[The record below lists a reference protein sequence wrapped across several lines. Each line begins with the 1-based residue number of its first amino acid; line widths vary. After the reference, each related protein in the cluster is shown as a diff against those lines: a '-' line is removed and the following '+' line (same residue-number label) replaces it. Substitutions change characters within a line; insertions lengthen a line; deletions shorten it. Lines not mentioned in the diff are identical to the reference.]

1 MAETR
6 RFELLKGLTPYLVSS
21 EAHST
26 GLCDVSEYKGSL
38 ACGWLATNSLHHYAH
53 HMENSDKALDTG
65 SKRVY
70 DVAPSEMFGEFMK
83 TGWAPTPL
91 EGITQDEVIPYC
103 VTRRADLSAAFAGL
117 RVVLPG
123 GELKQRSNDTDYQ
136 FRPHSAFAY
145 YTGVQGV
152 EAQPGSVLV
161 MEPTKEG
168 HTPILFINP
177 RSTRDTDA
185 FYRDAK
191 NGELWVGRRF
201 TTDEASQRYGIEVR
215 EVSELEAFLK
225 GKTAVALHGYDEIV
239 DAKVKKHARDEEL
252 INFVSV
258 ARLIKDEY
266 EIREMQKAVDATY
279 RGFSDVIRVLPAAV
293 ATPRGERV
301 IDAAFYGRARVEGN
315 DLGYNTI
322 AASGSHACV
331 LHWNRNDGDV
341 KPGDLLLLDA
351 GVEVDSYYTAD
362 ITRTL
367 PINGKFSPA
376 QRALYMLVY
385 ESQKA
390 GIEAIKAGIPFLEIN
405 RASHTVL
412 AQGLI
417 DMGIIKMSLEEAM
430 DPAVGLHKRWTL
442 HGVSHMLGMDV
453 HDCAQ
458 ARADQ
463 YRDGILEAG
472 MVLTVEP
479 GLYIQLDDE
488 LFPAEYR
495 GIGIRIEDD
504 VLVTEDGCINL
515 SENIPHHPDE
525 IESWMASLR

>member
-1 MAETR
+1 
-6 RFELLKGLTPYLVSS
+6 
-21 EAHST
+21 
-26 GLCDVSEYKGSL
+26 
-38 ACGWLATNSLHHYAH
+38 
-53 HMENSDKALDTG
+53 MENSDKALDTG
-65 SKRVY
+65 AKRVY
-70 DVAPSEMFGEFMK
+70 DVAPSEMFGDFMK

-91 EGITQDEVIPYC
+91 EGITQDDVIAYC
-103 VTRRADLSAAFAGL
+103 VKRRAELSAAFSGL
-117 RVVLPG
+117 RVVLPSG
-123 GELKQRSNDTDYQ
+123 GPKQRSNDTDYQ
-136 FRPHSAFAY
+136 YRPHSAFAY

-152 EAQPGSVLV
+152 EAHPDSVLV
-161 MEPTKEG
+161 MEPSGES
-168 HTPILFINP
+168 HTAILFINP
-177 RSTRDTDA
+177 RSTRDSDA

-215 EVSELEAFLK
+215 PITELEAFLK
-225 GKTAVALHGYDEIV
+225 GSAAAALHGYDEVV
-239 DAKVKKHARDEEL
+239 DAKVKKHPRDEEL
-252 INFVSV
+252 VNFVSV
-258 ARLIKDEY
+258 ARLVKDDY
-266 EIREMQKAVDATY
+266 EINEMQKAVDATH

-293 ATPRGERV
+293 NTPRGERV
-301 IDAAFYGRARVEGN
+301 IESAFFGRARVEGN

-322 AASGSHACV
+322 AASGSHACI
-331 LHWNRNDGDV
+331 LHWTRNDGDV
-341 KPGDLLLLDA
+341 NSGDLLLLDA

-390 GIEAIKAGIPFLEIN
+390 GVEAIKAGVPFLEIN

-417 DMGIIKMSLEEAM
+417 DMGIITMSLEEVM
-430 DPAVGLHKRWTL
+430 DPTVGLHKRWTL

-453 HDCAQ
+453 HDCAH
-458 ARADQ
+458 ARAEQ
-463 YRDGILEAG
+463 YRDGVLEAG
-472 MVLTVEP
+472 MILTVEP

-504 VLVTEDGCINL
+504 VLVTETGYINL

-525 IESWMASLR
+525 IEAWMASLR

>member
-1 MAETR
+1 
-6 RFELLKGLTPYLVSS
+6 
-21 EAHST
+21 
-26 GLCDVSEYKGSL
+26 
-38 ACGWLATNSLHHYAH
+38 
-53 HMENSDKALDTG
+53 MENSDKALDTG

-70 DVAPSEMFGEFMK
+70 DVAPSAMFGEFMK
-83 TGWAPTPL
+83 TGWALTPL
-91 EGITQDEVIPYC
+91 EGIVEDEVIAHC
-103 VTRRADLSAAFAGL
+103 AKRRADLSAAFTGI
-117 RVVLPG
+117 RIVLPS

-136 FRPHSAFAY
+136 YRPHSAFAY

-152 EAQPGSVLV
+152 EANPRSVLV
-161 MEPTKEG
+161 LEPKGKT
-168 HTPILFINP
+168 HIPILFIDP
-177 RSTRDTDA
+177 RSTRDTEA

-201 TTDEASQRYGIEVR
+201 TTDEAAQRYGIEVR
-215 EVSELEAFLK
+215 PVSELESFLK
-225 GKTAVALHGYDEIV
+225 GTAAIALHGHDQVV
-239 DAKVKKHARDEEL
+239 DAKVKKHPRDQEL
-252 INFVSV
+252 VNFVSV

-266 EIREMQKAVDATY
+266 EIGEMQKAVDVTH
-279 RGFSDVIRVLPAAV
+279 RGFSDVIRVLPAAMN
-293 ATPRGERV
+293 TPRGERV
-301 IDAAFYGRARVEGN
+301 VEAAFFGRARVEGN

-331 LHWNRNDGDV
+331 LHWNRNDGEV
-341 KPGDLLLLDA
+341 KHGDLLLLDA

-362 ITRTL
+362 ITRTF
-367 PINGKFSPA
+367 PVSGKFSPA

-390 GIEAIKAGIPFLEIN
+390 GIAAIKAGVPFLDIN
-405 RASHTVL
+405 RASHAVL

-417 DMGIIKMSLEEAM
+417 DMGIIKMSLEEVM
-430 DPAVGLHKRWTL
+430 DPSAGLHKRWTL

-488 LFPAEYR
+488 LFPAQYR

-504 VLVTEDGCINL
+504 VVVTEDGCINL

>member
-1 MAETR
+1 
-6 RFELLKGLTPYLVSS
+6 
-21 EAHST
+21 
-26 GLCDVSEYKGSL
+26 
-38 ACGWLATNSLHHYAH
+38 
-53 HMENSDKALDTG
+53 MEISDKAFETG

-103 VTRRADLSAAFAGL
+103 VNRRAQLSSAFAGV
-117 RVVLPG
+117 RVIVPSG
-123 GELKQRSNDTDYQ
+123 GPKQRSNDCDYQ
-136 FRPHSAFAY
+136 YRPHSAFAY

-152 EAQPGSVLV
+152 DAHPDSVLV
-161 MEPTKEG
+161 MEPSGET
-168 HTPILFINP
+168 HTAILFINP

-201 TTDEASQRYGIEVR
+201 TTEEASERYGVDVR
-215 EVSELEAFLK
+215 PVNELEVFLK
-225 GKTAVALHGYDEIV
+225 GSVGVALHGFDEVV
-239 DAKVKKHARDEEL
+239 DRCVKAHPRDEEL
-252 INFVSV
+252 VNFVSV

-266 EIREMQKAVDATY
+266 EINEMQKAVDVTH
-279 RGFSDVIRVLPAAV
+279 RGFSDVIRVLPSAV
-293 ATPRGERV
+293 STPRGERV
-301 IDAAFYGRARVEGN
+301 IEAAFFGRARIEGN

-341 KPGDLLLLDA
+341 KLGDLLLLDA

-367 PINGKFSPA
+367 PISGKFTPA

-390 GIEAIKAGIPFLEIN
+390 GIAAIKAGVPFLDIN

-417 DMGIIKMSLEEAM
+417 DMGIITMSLEEVM

-458 ARADQ
+458 ARTDQ
-463 YRDGILEAG
+463 YRDGVLEAG
-472 MVLTVEP
+472 MILTVEP
-479 GLYIQLDDE
+479 GLYIQTDDE

-504 VLVTEDGCINL
+504 VLVTEEGSINL

-525 IESWMASLR
+525 IEAWMASLR

>member
-1 MAETR
+1 
-6 RFELLKGLTPYLVSS
+6 
-21 EAHST
+21 
-26 GLCDVSEYKGSL
+26 
-38 ACGWLATNSLHHYAH
+38 
-53 HMENSDKALDTG
+53 MENSDKALDTG
-65 SKRVY
+65 AKRVY
-70 DVAPSEMFGEFMK
+70 DVAPSEMFGDFMK

-91 EGITQDEVIPYC
+91 VGITQDDVIAYC
-103 VTRRADLSAAFAGL
+103 VKRRAELSAAFAGL
-117 RVVLPG
+117 RLVLPSG
-123 GELKQRSNDTDYQ
+123 GPKQRSNDCDYQ
-136 FRPHSAFAY
+136 YRPHSAFAY

-152 EAQPGSVLV
+152 EAHPDSVLV
-161 MEPTKEG
+161 MEPSGES

-215 EVSELEAFLK
+215 PITELEAFLK
-225 GKTAVALHGYDEIV
+225 GSAAAALHGYDEVV
-239 DAKVKKHARDEEL
+239 DTKIKKHPRDEEL
-252 INFVSV
+252 VNFVSV
-258 ARLIKDEY
+258 ARLIKDDY
-266 EIREMQKAVDATY
+266 EISEMQKAVDATH

-293 ATPRGERV
+293 KTPRGERV
-301 IDAAFYGRARVEGN
+301 VEAAFFGRARVEGN

-341 KPGDLLLLDA
+341 KSGDLLLLDA

-390 GIEAIKAGIPFLEIN
+390 GIEAIKAGVPFLEIN

-417 DMGIIKMSLEEAM
+417 DMGIIKMSLEEVM

-453 HDCAQ
+453 HDCAH
-458 ARADQ
+458 ARAEQ
-463 YRDGILEAG
+463 YRDGVLEAG

-504 VLVTEDGCINL
+504 VLVTETGYINL

-525 IESWMASLR
+525 IEAWMASLR

>member
-1 MAETR
+1 
-6 RFELLKGLTPYLVSS
+6 
-21 EAHST
+21 
-26 GLCDVSEYKGSL
+26 
-38 ACGWLATNSLHHYAH
+38 
-53 HMENSDKALDTG
+53 MENSDKALDTG

-91 EGITQDEVIPYC
+91 TGIVKDEVIPYC
-103 VTRRADLSAAFAGL
+103 VARRADLSAAFSGS

-201 TTDEASQRYGIEVR
+201 TTDEAALRYGIEVR
-215 EVSELEAFLK
+215 EISELEAFLK

-266 EIREMQKAVDATY
+266 EIREMQKAVDATH

-293 ATPRGERV
+293 TTPRGERV

-331 LHWNRNDGDV
+331 LHWNRNDGEV

-367 PINGKFSPA
+367 PISGKFSPA

-458 ARADQ
+458 ARTDQ

-488 LFPAEYR
+488 FFPAEYR

-504 VLVTEDGCINL
+504 VLVTEDGFINL

>member
-1 MAETR
+1 
-6 RFELLKGLTPYLVSS
+6 
-21 EAHST
+21 
-26 GLCDVSEYKGSL
+26 
-38 ACGWLATNSLHHYAH
+38 
-53 HMENSDKALDTG
+53 MENSDKALDTG
-65 SKRVY
+65 AKRVY
-70 DVAPSEMFGEFMK
+70 DVAPSEMFGDFMK

-91 EGITQDEVIPYC
+91 EGITQDDVIAYC
-103 VTRRADLSAAFAGL
+103 VKRRAELSAAFSGL
-117 RVVLPG
+117 RVVLPSG
-123 GELKQRSNDTDYQ
+123 GPRQRSNDCDYQ
-136 FRPHSAFAY
+136 YRPHSAFAY

-152 EAQPGSVLV
+152 EAHPDSVLV
-161 MEPTKEG
+161 MEPSGES

-215 EVSELEAFLK
+215 PITELEAFLK
-225 GKTAVALHGYDEIV
+225 GSAAAALHGYDEVV
-239 DAKVKKHARDEEL
+239 DAKVKKHPRDEEL
-252 INFVSV
+252 VNFVSV
-258 ARLIKDEY
+258 ARLIKDNY
-266 EIREMQKAVDATY
+266 EINEMQKAVDATH

-293 ATPRGERV
+293 NTPRGERV
-301 IDAAFYGRARVEGN
+301 IESAFFGRARVEGN

-322 AASGSHACV
+322 AASGSHACI
-331 LHWNRNDGDV
+331 LHWTRNDGDV
-341 KPGDLLLLDA
+341 KSGDLLLLDA

-390 GIEAIKAGIPFLEIN
+390 GIEAIKAGVPFLEIN

-417 DMGIIKMSLEEAM
+417 DMGIIKMSLEEVM
-430 DPAVGLHKRWTL
+430 DPTVGLHKRWTL

-453 HDCAQ
+453 HDCAH
-458 ARADQ
+458 ARAEQ
-463 YRDGILEAG
+463 YRDGVLEAG
-472 MVLTVEP
+472 MILTVEP

-488 LFPAEYR
+488 LLPAEYR

-504 VLVTEDGCINL
+504 VLVTETGYINL

-525 IESWMASLR
+525 IEAWMASLR